1 MITVLLSWP
10 DPIRQAQG
18 VKKLDALLDRK
29 PPLTDI
35 DALLELEKGL
45 KDVKEHEAKLLQT
58 WQRAANS
65 RPNDE
70 LFYKVWYR
78 SKFDAGNLKAAQQV
92 CIASLQGLDA
102 ICQSTFL
109 RRQR

>member
-18 VKKLDALLDRK
+18 VKKLDTLLDRK

-35 DALLELEKGL
+35 DALLELDKGL
-45 KDVKEHEAKLLQT
+45 KDVKEHEGKQLLM

-92 CIASLQGLDA
+92 CIASSQRTDT

-109 RRQR
+109 LRRQ